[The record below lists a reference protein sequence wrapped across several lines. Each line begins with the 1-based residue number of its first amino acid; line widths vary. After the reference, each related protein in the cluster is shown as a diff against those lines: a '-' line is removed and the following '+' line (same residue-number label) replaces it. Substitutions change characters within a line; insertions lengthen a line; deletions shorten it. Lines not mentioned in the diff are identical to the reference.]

1 MTAHV
6 FGGISSPSC
15 SNYELKKT
23 AVDNVKKYKNEASTI
38 VKRNFY
44 AGNMLK
50 NFADVKTAGDMV
62 NKVKTLCLKGGFK
75 VRRFTGNDVDLLKVI
90 SNNLRKDGMKNKDL
104 KLET

>member
-1 MTAHV
+1 
-6 FGGISSPSC
+6 
-15 SNYELKKT
+15 
-23 AVDNVKKYKNEASTI
+23 
-38 VKRNFY
+38 
-44 AGNMLK
+44 MLK

-90 SNNLRKDGMKNKDL
+90 SNDLRKDGMKNKDL